1 MKNKKIVF
9 ALFIIVMAAQ
19 LAVPA
24 KMILSQERILKT
36 GTAFKFKT
44 IPLDPSD
51 PFRGK
56 YIRLNFIEDT
66 FEIKNEDNWTRNEKV
81 YVIIANNDNGFATI
95 KNVVKEKP
103 SSEIHFITSSVKSV
117 NSYGETKNITIEY
130 PFERFYMEEFKA
142 KPAED
147 AYRDS
152 FEKENTT
159 AYALVYVK
167 NGEAVLENVFI
178 NNVPIQIMIQN

>member
-9 ALFIIVMAAQ
+9 VIFIIVMAAQ
-19 LAVPA
+19 LIVPA
-24 KMILSQERILKT
+24 KMILNQERILKT

-44 IPLDPSD
+44 APVDPSD

-56 YIRLNFIEDT
+56 YIQLNFEEDK
-66 FEIKNEDNWTRNEKV
+66 FEIKNKDNWTRNEEV
-81 YVIIANNDNGFATI
+81 YAIIANNDSGYATI

-103 SSEIHFITSSVKSV
+103 LSEIPFITTKVKYI
-117 NSYGETKNITIEY
+117 NFYGKTKNITIEY

-152 FEKENTT
+152 FKKENTT
-159 AYALVYVK
+159 TYALVYIK
-167 NGEAVLENVFI
+167 NGVAVLDNVFI
-178 NNVPIQIMIQN
+178 NNVPIHEAIQN

>member
-1 MKNKKIVF
+1 MGDI
-9 ALFIIVMAAQ
+9 
-19 LAVPA
+19 
-24 KMILSQERILKT
+24 
-36 GTAFKFKT
+36 
-44 IPLDPSD
+44 D
-51 PFRGK
+51 
-56 YIRLNFIEDT
+56 
-66 FEIKNEDNWTRNEKV
+66 
-81 YVIIANNDNGFATI
+81 
-95 KNVVKEKP
+95 
-103 SSEIHFITSSVKSV
+103 FITTNIKSV
-117 NSYGETKNITIEY
+117 NSYGENKNITIEY